1 MTQGHTGDW
10 RRHIRV
16 PRVDPTHTQSL
27 SLTHTIS
34 LSLTHNL
41 SLSHTQSLSLSHT
54 ISLSLTHTISLSL
67 SHNLSLSH
75 THSLSFSLSL
85 TISVTVHAPH
95 DLFEARD
102 LEQTKEFLIKQQRL
116 VQNDAPQKHW
126 RNGVLGMRFSRMWV
140 HLLFLVVSIAIPSA
154 CPQVVVFTL

>member
-16 PRVDPTHTQSL
+16 PRVDPTHT
-27 SLTHTIS
+27 
-34 LSLTHNL
+34 
-41 SLSHTQSLSLSHT
+41 
-54 ISLSLTHTISLSL
+54 ISLSLTHT
-67 SHNLSLSH
+67 LSLSH

-102 LEQTKEFLIKQQRL
+102 LEQTKEQQQRLIKQQRL
-116 VQNDAPQKHW
+116 VQNDAPQKLW